1 MRGLDI
7 GELVQMYS
15 NSAPDLENLA
25 KRDLFTGLYMGWDYS
40 DDGWNVL
47 INGKLETFASTWWK
61 CRRVT

>member
-15 NSAPDLENLA
+15 NSAPDLENLIE
-25 KRDLFTGLYMGWDYS
+25 RDLFTGLYMGWDYS
-40 DDGWNVL
+40 DDGWIVL